1 VMTKGNS
8 NMADQAEQRFGLF
21 FEVRPKAGRRQ
32 DYFDHVDRLKPVLAK
47 HDGLLWLQR
56 YASADHDDLILSHQL
71 WASETAL
78 AGWRRDADHRRSQQ
92 AGITAIFADYR
103 IRVGPRLWHW
113 PADTNTNTDNVPN
126 QDVTRTPLIL
136 ALYSHT
142 APDPDQLARL
152 GTVTGRYTA
161 FAADEVD
168 IVLLNPT
175 APLAA
180 LPAMIAGT
188 GAMTA
193 SLFGVSRDYGL
204 FDRAA
209 APQAR

>member
-1 VMTKGNS
+1 MIKGNS
-8 NMADQAEQRFGLF
+8 TMADQTEQHFGLF

-32 DYFDHVDRLKPVLAK
+32 DYFDHVDRLKPVLAR
-47 HDGLLWLQR
+47 HVGLLWLQR
-56 YASADHDDLILSHQL
+56 YASADQDDLILSHQL

-78 AGWRRDADHRRSQQ
+78 AGWRRDSDHRRSQQ

-113 PADTNTNTDNVPN
+113 HTDTDTDNVPD
-126 QDVTRTPLIL
+126 QDVTTTPLIL

-142 APDPDQLARL
+142 APDPDQLAKL
-152 GTVTGRYTA
+152 GTITGHYTA
-161 FAADEVD
+161 FAAGEAG

-175 APLAA
+175 APLVT
-180 LPAMIAGT
+180 LPAMIAKS
-188 GAMTA
+188 GAVTA

>member
-1 VMTKGNS
+1 
-8 NMADQAEQRFGLF
+8 MADQTEQHFGLF

-32 DYFDHVDRLKPVLAK
+32 DYFDHVDRLKPILAK

-56 YASADHDDLILSHQL
+56 YASADQEDLILSHQL
-71 WASETAL
+71 WTSETAL
-78 AGWRRDADHRRSQQ
+78 AGWRRDPDHRRSQQ

-113 PADTNTNTDNVPN
+113 PTDTDNHTDNLPDRN
-126 QDVTRTPLIL
+126 ITSTPLIL
-136 ALYSHT
+136 ALYSHS
-142 APDPDQLARL
+142 APDEDQLARL
-152 GTVTGRYTA
+152 GTVTGHYTA
-161 FAADEVD
+161 FAAGEADV
-168 IVLLNPT
+168 VLLNPA
-175 APLAA
+175 APLQA
-180 LPAMIAGT
+180 LPAMIAKT
-188 GAMTA
+188 GAVMA